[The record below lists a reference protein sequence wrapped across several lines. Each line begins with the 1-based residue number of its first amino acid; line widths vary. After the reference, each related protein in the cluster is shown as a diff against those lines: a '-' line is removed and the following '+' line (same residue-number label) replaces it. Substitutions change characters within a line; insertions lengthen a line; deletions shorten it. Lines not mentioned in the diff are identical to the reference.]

1 MARFLKSY
9 SVFITDH
16 TGKED
21 TFFNLIEEKVASNEE
36 NEILR
41 NILVFLYTSVIEKK
55 LATTISPLSLFMC
68 IPAAFSLSE
77 H

>member
-1 MARFLKSY
+1 VARFLKSY

-21 TFFNLIEEKVASNEE
+21 TFVNLIEEKGSISNEE
-36 NEILR
+36 NEILAKHFEICR
-41 NILVFLYTSVIEKK
+41 
-55 LATTISPLSLFMC
+55 
-68 IPAAFSLSE
+68 